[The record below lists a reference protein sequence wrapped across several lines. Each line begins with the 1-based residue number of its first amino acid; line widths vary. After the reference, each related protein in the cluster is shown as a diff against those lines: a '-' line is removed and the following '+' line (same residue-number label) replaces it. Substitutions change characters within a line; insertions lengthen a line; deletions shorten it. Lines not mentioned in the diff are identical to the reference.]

1 MSELQVMTEPRVESR
16 MTVERVDVWAA
27 SIADHPGALANLL
40 LSLKEVGADLEFVLA
55 RRTPEAPGAGVVFVT
70 PLRGDREIAA
80 AAEVGFNVSRRV
92 QAVRVEGTD
101 RPGIAADLTRRIA
114 DYGISLR
121 GFSAAVMGTR
131 FIAHVALD
139 EAEDADR
146 VMEIL
151 KEA

>member
-1 MSELQVMTEPRVESR
+1 MVVG
-16 MTVERVDVWAA
+16 
-27 SIADHPGALANLL
+27 PGVIEAL
-40 LSLKEVGADLEFVLA
+40 
-55 RRTPEAPGAGVVFVT
+55 
-70 PLRGDREIAA
+70 GDRLRLGPRNPDGREGRFGVIA
-80 AAEVGFNVSRRV
+80 G
-92 QAVRVEGTD
+92 
-101 RPGIAADLTRRIA
+101 LTRRIA

-151 KEA
+151 ARA